1 MRIYIHIKTMEKYNS
16 TMYLLNKISNKKL
29 LSSII
34 AFIMNSTNVLGP
46 RLKILVLQKNYLFGI
61 RNKLTNLSTQYCI
74 VMVPR

>member
-1 MRIYIHIKTMEKYNS
+1 MEKYNS

-46 RLKILVLQKNYLFGI
+46 RLKILVLQKKLFI
-61 RNKLTNLSTQYCI
+61 WSSQQANQPLNAILYCYGT
-74 VMVPR
+74 